1 MTNANS
7 MHEAGLSKQ
16 VSGTTQ
22 RDEVGREVQDK
33 GTHVRPWLVLDDVW
47 QKHNM
52 VK

>member
-22 RDEVGREVQDK
+22 RDGVGREVQDR
-33 GTHVRPWLVLDDVW
+33 GTHVHPWLVHVDVW